1 LKALSLSL
9 LQTLCKDFLL
19 IAEGGALAI
28 CATSS
33 PPDSH
38 PPAAKGALPGV
49 PSMELIT
56 LYLVRLS
63 DGMIVD
69 QKAFHNDYINLAHN
83 SGVFLYDDLLAV
95 LSVRFQCVHIFQV
108 RCCCF

>member
-1 LKALSLSL
+1 
-9 LQTLCKDFLL
+9 
-19 IAEGGALAI
+19 
-28 CATSS
+28 
-33 PPDSH
+33 
-38 PPAAKGALPGV
+38 
-49 PSMELIT
+49 MELIT